1 MLNRKGGYTIWLW
14 IVFTAVLLVSCGAAE
29 VGEQTVEQS
38 PAGSDDM
45 LVPGDKIGEMV
56 ITEAEA
62 WDWSTNL
69 YSRCEGP
76 GDRTEETLEDG
87 TVVIEVTCQLAPGLD
102 IVLSCG
108 ASAGSAQGCFG
119 RLSTR
124 LLRQAQHLCRM
135 RCAAG
140 G

>member
-1 MLNRKGGYTIWLW
+1 
-14 IVFTAVLLVSCGAAE
+14 
-29 VGEQTVEQS
+29 
-38 PAGSDDM
+38 M

-102 IVLSCG
+102 ILFSCG

-140 G
+140 GLYEIWRIRLEQYFAAAAQRLEMEMYRSC